1 MSDLK
6 KTYDGSEMDEVE
18 SPVLKMSSLFILIT
32 IIGFL
37 YAYLW
42 VVLLMP

>member
-1 MSDLK
+1 MGDLK

-18 SPVLKMSSLFILIT
+18 SSILKMSSLFILMT
-32 IIGFL
+32 IMGFL